1 MVDWSTFG
9 CGREGH
15 VTFAPDEAEL
25 RAEMSAAGPDGLV
38 WQCLRCG
45 NFVPGEPNLSGPAA
59 NAPVVP
65 RGKEVRSKFILR
77 LFAIERW
84 LRGLIFGAAAVGLWQ
99 YRHSRGSVEA
109 AFDRKLPIVRDL
121 LRELGYNID
130 KSKLFG
136 LLQHA
141 LTLSSRTLTLLAIGV
156 GLYAVIEV
164 VEGTGL
170 WLARRWGEYFAMIAT
185 SLGLPL
191 EIYDLTRKVTAT
203 ALVLLA
209 INLLLVLYLV
219 LTKRLFGIRGGKKAY
234 DAKLRSESVLEAAE
248 RTAAGR
254 KAVAAF
260 AGGPMDRVPAASGR
274 HAMGSRGTVSS
285 ATTLAP
291 DPAATEH
298 SATATEHSATD
309 IETSGPPPADG
320 QATARAMPG
329 REGDASM
336 GQQARFEAVKG
347 GDTGGSSANGE
358 PGPLTGPTADAA
370 TDAAATGSPG
380 TDSSASDSPSGS

>member
-1 MVDWSTFG
+1 MDWSLFG
-9 CGREGH
+9 CGRNGH
-15 VTFAPDEAEL
+15 VTFAPVEPEL
-25 RAEMSAAGPDGLV
+25 RAQLHAQLADGEA
-38 WQCLRCG
+38 WCCLRCG
-45 NFVPGEPNLSGPAA
+45 TFVPGSPDLSGPAA
-59 NAPVVP
+59 SAPVVP
-65 RGKEVRSKFILR
+65 RGKEVRSKLILR
-77 LFAIERW
+77 LFAVERF
-84 LRGLIFGAAAVGLWQ
+84 LRAIIFAVVAVGLWR
-99 YRHSRGSVEA
+99 YRYSRNSIEQ
-109 AFDRKLPIVRDL
+109 AFDRELPVIRDL
-121 LRELGYNID
+121 LRQLGFNID
-130 KSKLFG
+130 HSKFVG

-141 LTLSSRTLTLLAIGV
+141 LTLSNGSLALLTAGAA
-156 GLYAVIEV
+156 GYAVLEA

-203 ALVLLA
+203 ALVLFA
-209 INLLLVLYLV
+209 INLTLVLYLV
-219 LTKRLFGIRGGKKAY
+219 ITKRLFGIRGGKKAY

-260 AGGPMDRVPAASGR
+260 GGGPMDRVPAASGR

-309 IETSGPPPADG
+309 IETSGPP
-320 QATARAMPG
+320 
-329 REGDASM
+329 
-336 GQQARFEAVKG
+336 
-347 GDTGGSSANGE
+347 
-358 PGPLTGPTADAA
+358 
-370 TDAAATGSPG
+370 
-380 TDSSASDSPSGS
+380 